1 MNEDINNTDKFIS
14 LADIEVKEKDLFI
27 LSLANYFI
35 TEKKYNPV
43 VVHGID
49 DEIWLENM
57 QEEYKIIRIVSHYIH
72 NDEQLDFD
80 IFKTNKIISKLKLKT
95 FSIKM
100 KSLSIYTNLGENAN
114 IQSDK
119 NNIRI
124 SASTNTDLKNT
135 ELSKL
140 CPDIVEKTKYKE
152 GGIELFMKLTNDIN
166 RTNSD
171 RNIKAQKLFATKKPI
186 VTYIFITICIIMF
199 ILTRGST
206 DIETLLKYGANNAY
220 LTKSG
225 EYYRLLSSMFIHIGL
240 LHLLFN
246 MYALYIIGPQVE
258 SFYGKF
264 KYFLIYILSG
274 VSGSILSITF
284 SSNTV
289 SAGASGAI
297 FGLMGALLYF
307 GFFYR
312 NYLGSVIKS
321 QIVPIIILNLVIGFS
336 TSGIDNAA
344 HIGGLIGGILTSL
357 ALGVTDKT
365 RKADKINGLIVLA
378 LYFTFIIYI
387 CFVGVPIW

>member
-100 KSLSIYTNLGENAN
+100 KSLSIYTSLGENAS
-114 IQSDK
+114 IKSDK
-119 NNIRI
+119 DNIRI
-124 SASTNTDLKNT
+124 SATTNTDLKNT
-135 ELSKL
+135 ELSKM
-140 CPDIVEKTKYKE
+140 CPDIVEKTNCEE
-152 GGIELFMKLTNDIN
+152 GGIELFMKLTNNIN

-171 RNIKAQKLFATKKPI
+171 RNIKAQKLFATKKPV
-186 VTYIFITICIIMF
+186 VTYIFIAICIIMF

-206 DIETLLKYGANNAY
+206 DIDTLLKYGANNAY
-220 LTKSG
+220 LTKNG
-225 EYYRLLSSMFIHIGL
+225 DYYRLLSSMFIHIGL

-284 SSNTV
+284 SANTV

-365 RKADKINGLIVLA
+365 RKSDKINGLIVLA

-387 CFVGVPIW
+387 CFVGVSIW

>member
-119 NNIRI
+119 DNIRI

-152 GGIELFMKLTNDIN
+152 GGIELFMKLTNNIN

-387 CFVGVPIW
+387 CFVGVPI

>member
-100 KSLSIYTNLGENAN
+100 KSLSIYVSLGENAN
-114 IQSDK
+114 IKSDK
-119 NNIRI
+119 DNIRI
-124 SASTNTDLKNT
+124 SATTNNDLKNT
-135 ELSKL
+135 ELSKM
-140 CPDIVEKTKYKE
+140 CPDIVEKTNCEE
-152 GGIELFMKLTNDIN
+152 GGIELFMKLTNNIN

-171 RNIKAQKLFATKKPI
+171 RNIKAQKLFATKKPV
-186 VTYIFITICIIMF
+186 VTYIFIAICIIMF

-206 DIETLLKYGANNAY
+206 DIDTLLKYGANNAY
-220 LTKSG
+220 LTKNG
-225 EYYRLLSSMFIHIGL
+225 DYYRLLSSMFIHIGL

-284 SSNTV
+284 SANTV

-365 RKADKINGLIVLA
+365 RKSDKINGLIVLA

-387 CFVGVPIW
+387 CFVGVSI

>member
-14 LADIEVKEKDLFI
+14 LADIKVKEKDLFV
-27 LSLANYFI
+27 LALTNYFI
-35 TEKKYNPV
+35 AEKKYNPV

-57 QEEYKIIRIVSHYIH
+57 QEEYKIIRLISHYIH

-80 IFKTNKIISKLKLKT
+80 IFKTSQIISKLKIKT

-100 KSLSIYTNLGENAN
+100 KTLNIYVNLGENVH
-114 IQSDK
+114 IISDK
-119 NNIRI
+119 NNLRI
-124 SASTNTDLKNT
+124 KAMTNTDLKNT
-135 ELSKL
+135 ALSKM
-140 CPDIVEKTKYKE
+140 CPDIIEKTECEK
-152 GGIELFMKLTNDIN
+152 GGIELFMKLTDNITHN
-166 RTNSD
+166 NID
-171 RNIKAQKLFATKKPI
+171 RNIKTQKLFETKKPV
-186 VTYIFITICIIMF
+186 VTYIFIAICIIMF
-199 ILTRGST
+199 ILTKGST
-206 DIETLLKYGANNAY
+206 DIDTLLKYGANNAY
-220 LTKSG
+220 LTKNG

-297 FGLMGALLYF
+297 FGLMGSLLYF

-321 QIVPIIILNLVIGFS
+321 QIVPIILLNLLIGFA
-336 TSGIDNAA
+336 TPGIDNAA
-344 HIGGLIGGILTSL
+344 HIGGLIGGVLTSL

-365 RKADKINGLIVLA
+365 RKSDKINGLIVLI
-378 LYFTFIIYI
+378 LYFAFIIYM
-387 CFVGVPIW
+387 CFVGVPV

>member
-119 NNIRI
+119 DNIRI
-124 SASTNTDLKNT
+124 SASTNTNLKNT

>member
-119 NNIRI
+119 DNIRI

-378 LYFTFIIYI
+378 LYFAFIIYI
-387 CFVGVPIW
+387 CFVGVPI

>member
-80 IFKTNKIISKLKLKT
+80 IFKTNKIINKLKLKT

-119 NNIRI
+119 DNIRI

-171 RNIKAQKLFATKKPI
+171 RNIKAQKLFASKKPI

-365 RKADKINGLIVLA
+365 RKADKINGLIVLV

>member
-35 TEKKYNPV
+35 TKKKYNPV

-119 NNIRI
+119 DNIRI

-140 CPDIVEKTKYKE
+140 CPGIVEKTKYKE

>member
-100 KSLSIYTNLGENAN
+100 KSISIYTSLGENAN
-114 IQSDK
+114 IKSDK
-119 NNIRI
+119 DNIRI
-124 SASTNTDLKNT
+124 SATTNTDLKNT
-135 ELSKL
+135 ELSKM
-140 CPDIVEKTKYKE
+140 CPDIVEKTNCEE
-152 GGIELFMKLTNDIN
+152 GGIELFMKLTNNIN

-171 RNIKAQKLFATKKPI
+171 RNIKAQKLFATKKPV
-186 VTYIFITICIIMF
+186 VTYIFIAICIIMF

-206 DIETLLKYGANNAY
+206 DIDTLLKYGANNAY
-220 LTKSG
+220 LTKNG
-225 EYYRLLSSMFIHIGL
+225 DYYRLLSSMFIHIGL

-365 RKADKINGLIVLA
+365 RKSDKINGLIVLA
-378 LYFTFIIYI
+378 LYFAFIIYI
-387 CFVGVPIW
+387 CFVGVSIW

>member
-57 QEEYKIIRIVSHYIH
+57 QEEYKIIRIVSRYIH

-95 FSIKM
+95 FSITM
-100 KSLSIYTNLGENAN
+100 KSISIYADLGENAN
-114 IQSDK
+114 IKSDK

-124 SASTNTDLKNT
+124 NAATNKDLANT
-135 ELSKL
+135 KLSEM
-140 CPDIVEKTKYKE
+140 CPDIVEKTICKE
-152 GGIELFMKLTNDIN
+152 GGIELFMKLTNNIN

-171 RNIKAQKLFATKKPI
+171 RNIKAQKLFATKKPV
-186 VTYIFITICIIMF
+186 VTYIFIAICIIMF

-206 DIETLLKYGANNAY
+206 DINTLLKYGANNAY

-365 RKADKINGLIVLA
+365 RKSDKINGLIVLA
-378 LYFTFIIYI
+378 LYFAFIIYI
-387 CFVGVPIW
+387 CFVGAPIW

>member
-100 KSLSIYTNLGENAN
+100 KSLSIYTNLGENAH

-119 NNIRI
+119 DNIRI
-124 SASTNTDLKNT
+124 SASTNTNLKNT

-152 GGIELFMKLTNDIN
+152 GGIELFMKLTNNIN

>member
-119 NNIRI
+119 DNIRI

-321 QIVPIIILNLVIGFS
+321 QIIPIIILNLVIGFS

>member
-119 NNIRI
+119 DNIRI

-378 LYFTFIIYI
+378 LYFAFIIYI

>member
-119 NNIRI
+119 DNIRI

-220 LTKSG
+220 LTKNG

>member
-1 MNEDINNTDKFIS
+1 
-14 LADIEVKEKDLFI
+14 
-27 LSLANYFI
+27 
-35 TEKKYNPV
+35 
-43 VVHGID
+43 
-49 DEIWLENM
+49 M

-119 NNIRI
+119 DNIRI

-140 CPDIVEKTKYKE
+140 CLDIVEKTKYKE

-387 CFVGVPIW
+387 CFVGVPI

>member
-57 QEEYKIIRIVSHYIH
+57 QDEYKIIRIVSRYIH

-95 FSIKM
+95 FSITM
-100 KSLSIYTNLGENAN
+100 KSISIYADLGENAN
-114 IQSDK
+114 IKSDK

-124 SASTNTDLKNT
+124 NAATNKDLANT
-135 ELSKL
+135 KLSEM
-140 CPDIVEKTKYKE
+140 CPDIVEKTICKE
-152 GGIELFMKLTNDIN
+152 GGIELFMKLTNNIN

-171 RNIKAQKLFATKKPI
+171 RNIKAQKLFATKKPV
-186 VTYIFITICIIMF
+186 VTYIFIAICIIMF

-206 DIETLLKYGANNAY
+206 DINTLLKYGANNAY

-365 RKADKINGLIVLA
+365 RKSDKINGLIVLA
-378 LYFTFIIYI
+378 LYFAFIIYI
-387 CFVGVPIW
+387 CFVGAPI

>member
-100 KSLSIYTNLGENAN
+100 KSLSIYTSLGENAN
-114 IQSDK
+114 IKSDK
-119 NNIRI
+119 DNIRI
-124 SASTNTDLKNT
+124 SATTNNDLKNT
-135 ELSKL
+135 ELSKM
-140 CPDIVEKTKYKE
+140 CPDIVEKTNCEK
-152 GGIELFMKLTNDIN
+152 GGIELFMKLTNNIN

-171 RNIKAQKLFATKKPI
+171 RNIKAQKLFATKKPV
-186 VTYIFITICIIMF
+186 VTYIFIAICIIMF

-206 DIETLLKYGANNAY
+206 DIDTLLKYGANNAY
-220 LTKSG
+220 LTKNG
-225 EYYRLLSSMFIHIGL
+225 DYYRLLSSMFIHIGL

-284 SSNTV
+284 SANTV

-365 RKADKINGLIVLA
+365 RKSDKINGLIVLA

-387 CFVGVPIW
+387 CFVGVSI

>member
-1 MNEDINNTDKFIS
+1 
-14 LADIEVKEKDLFI
+14 
-27 LSLANYFI
+27 
-35 TEKKYNPV
+35 
-43 VVHGID
+43 
-49 DEIWLENM
+49 
-57 QEEYKIIRIVSHYIH
+57 
-72 NDEQLDFD
+72 
-80 IFKTNKIISKLKLKT
+80 
-95 FSIKM
+95 
-100 KSLSIYTNLGENAN
+100 
-114 IQSDK
+114 
-119 NNIRI
+119 
-124 SASTNTDLKNT
+124 
-135 ELSKL
+135 
-140 CPDIVEKTKYKE
+140 
-152 GGIELFMKLTNDIN
+152 MKLTNDIN

-312 NYLGSVIKS
+312 NYLGSVIK
-321 QIVPIIILNLVIGFS
+321 LVIGFS

-387 CFVGVPIW
+387 CFVGVPI

>member
-14 LADIEVKEKDLFI
+14 LADIEVKEKDLFV

-100 KSLSIYTNLGENAN
+100 KSLNIYINLGENAN

-119 NNIRI
+119 DNIRI

-152 GGIELFMKLTNDIN
+152 GGIELFMKLTNNIN

-186 VTYIFITICIIMF
+186 VTYIFIAICIIMF

-321 QIVPIIILNLVIGFS
+321 QIIPIIILNLVIGFS
-336 TSGIDNAA
+336 TPGIDNAA

-378 LYFTFIIYI
+378 LYFIFIIYI

>member
-119 NNIRI
+119 DNIRI

-140 CPDIVEKTKYKE
+140 CPDIVEKTKCKE

-387 CFVGVPIW
+387 CFVGVPI

>member
-80 IFKTNKIISKLKLKT
+80 IFKTNKIINKLKLKT

-119 NNIRI
+119 DNIRI

-171 RNIKAQKLFATKKPI
+171 RNIKAQKLFASKKPI

-365 RKADKINGLIVLA
+365 RKADKINGLIVLV

-387 CFVGVPIW
+387 CFVGVPI

>member
-1 MNEDINNTDKFIS
+1 
-14 LADIEVKEKDLFI
+14 
-27 LSLANYFI
+27 
-35 TEKKYNPV
+35 
-43 VVHGID
+43 
-49 DEIWLENM
+49 
-57 QEEYKIIRIVSHYIH
+57 
-72 NDEQLDFD
+72 
-80 IFKTNKIISKLKLKT
+80 
-95 FSIKM
+95 
-100 KSLSIYTNLGENAN
+100 
-114 IQSDK
+114 
-119 NNIRI
+119 
-124 SASTNTDLKNT
+124 
-135 ELSKL
+135 
-140 CPDIVEKTKYKE
+140 
-152 GGIELFMKLTNDIN
+152 
-166 RTNSD
+166 
-171 RNIKAQKLFATKKPI
+171 
-186 VTYIFITICIIMF
+186 
-199 ILTRGST
+199 
-206 DIETLLKYGANNAY
+206 
-220 LTKSG
+220 
-225 EYYRLLSSMFIHIGL
+225 
-240 LHLLFN
+240 

-387 CFVGVPIW
+387 CFVGVPI

>member
-100 KSLSIYTNLGENAN
+100 KSLSIYTNLGENAY

-119 NNIRI
+119 DNIRI

-387 CFVGVPIW
+387 CFVGVPI

>member
-100 KSLSIYTNLGENAN
+100 KSLSIYTNLGENTH

-119 NNIRI
+119 DNIRI

-140 CPDIVEKTKYKE
+140 CPDIVEKTKCKE

-387 CFVGVPIW
+387 CFVGVPI

>member
-119 NNIRI
+119 DNIRI

>member
-119 NNIRI
+119 DNIRI

-171 RNIKAQKLFATKKPI
+171 RNIKSQKLFATKKPI

-321 QIVPIIILNLVIGFS
+321 QIVPIIMLNLVIGFS

-387 CFVGVPIW
+387 CFVGVPI

>member
-14 LADIEVKEKDLFI
+14 LADIEVKEKDLFV

-119 NNIRI
+119 DNIRI

-152 GGIELFMKLTNDIN
+152 GGIELFMKLTNNIN

-186 VTYIFITICIIMF
+186 ITYIFITICIIMF

-321 QIVPIIILNLVIGFS
+321 QIIPIIILNLVIGFS
-336 TSGIDNAA
+336 TPGIDNAA

-378 LYFTFIIYI
+378 LYFIFIIYI

>member
-100 KSLSIYTNLGENAN
+100 KSLSIYVSLGENAN
-114 IQSDK
+114 IKSDK
-119 NNIRI
+119 DNIRI
-124 SASTNTDLKNT
+124 SATTNNDLKNT
-135 ELSKL
+135 ELSKM
-140 CPDIVEKTKYKE
+140 CPDIVEKTNCEE
-152 GGIELFMKLTNDIN
+152 GGIELFMKLTNNIN

-171 RNIKAQKLFATKKPI
+171 RNIKAQKLFATKKPV
-186 VTYIFITICIIMF
+186 VTYIFIAICIIMF

-206 DIETLLKYGANNAY
+206 DIDTLLKYGANNAY
-220 LTKSG
+220 LTKNG
-225 EYYRLLSSMFIHIGL
+225 DYYRLLSSMFIHIGL

-284 SSNTV
+284 SANTV

-365 RKADKINGLIVLA
+365 RKSDKINGLIVLA

-387 CFVGVPIW
+387 CFVGVSIW

>member
-80 IFKTNKIISKLKLKT
+80 ILKTNKIISKLKLKT

-119 NNIRI
+119 DNIRI

>member
-119 NNIRI
+119 DNIRI

-365 RKADKINGLIVLA
+365 RTADKINGLIVLA

>member
-57 QEEYKIIRIVSHYIH
+57 QDEYKIIRIVSRYIH

-95 FSIKM
+95 FSITM
-100 KSLSIYTNLGENAN
+100 KSISIYADLGENAN
-114 IQSDK
+114 IKSDK

-124 SASTNTDLKNT
+124 NAATNKDLANT
-135 ELSKL
+135 KLSEM
-140 CPDIVEKTKYKE
+140 CPDIVEKTICKE
-152 GGIELFMKLTNDIN
+152 GGIELFMKLTNNIN

-171 RNIKAQKLFATKKPI
+171 RNIKAQKLFATKKPV
-186 VTYIFITICIIMF
+186 VTYIFIAICIIMF

-206 DIETLLKYGANNAY
+206 DINTLLKYGANNAY

-365 RKADKINGLIVLA
+365 RKSDKINGLIVLA
-378 LYFTFIIYI
+378 LYFAFIIYI
-387 CFVGVPIW
+387 CFVGAPIW

>member
-119 NNIRI
+119 DNIRI

-344 HIGGLIGGILTSL
+344 HIGGLIGGLLTSL

-387 CFVGVPIW
+387 CFVGVPI

>member
-119 NNIRI
+119 DNIRI

-387 CFVGVPIW
+387 CFVGAK

>member
-119 NNIRI
+119 DNIRI

-246 MYALYIIGPQVE
+246 MYTLYIIGPQVE

>member
-119 NNIRI
+119 DNIRI

-140 CPDIVEKTKYKE
+140 CPDIVEKTKCKE

>member
-100 KSLSIYTNLGENAN
+100 KSISIYTSLGENAN
-114 IQSDK
+114 IKSDK
-119 NNIRI
+119 DNIRI
-124 SASTNTDLKNT
+124 SATTNTDLKNT
-135 ELSKL
+135 ELSKM
-140 CPDIVEKTKYKE
+140 CPDIVEKTNCEE
-152 GGIELFMKLTNDIN
+152 GGIELFMKLTNNIN

-171 RNIKAQKLFATKKPI
+171 RNIKAQKLFATKKPV
-186 VTYIFITICIIMF
+186 VTYIFIAICIIMF

-206 DIETLLKYGANNAY
+206 DIDTLLKYGANNAY
-220 LTKSG
+220 LTKNG
-225 EYYRLLSSMFIHIGL
+225 DYYRLLSSMFIHIGL

-365 RKADKINGLIVLA
+365 RKSDKINGLIVLA
-378 LYFTFIIYI
+378 LYFAFIIYI
-387 CFVGVPIW
+387 CFVGVSI

>member
-14 LADIEVKEKDLFI
+14 LADIEVKEKDLFV

-100 KSLSIYTNLGENAN
+100 KSLNIYINLGENAN

-119 NNIRI
+119 DNIRI

-152 GGIELFMKLTNDIN
+152 GGIELFMKLTNNIN

-186 VTYIFITICIIMF
+186 VTYIFIAICIIMF

-321 QIVPIIILNLVIGFS
+321 QIIPIIILNLVIGFS
-336 TSGIDNAA
+336 TPGIDNAA

-378 LYFTFIIYI
+378 LYFIFIIYI
-387 CFVGVPIW
+387 CFVGVPI

>member
-100 KSLSIYTNLGENAN
+100 KSLSIYTNLGENTH

-119 NNIRI
+119 DNIRI

-140 CPDIVEKTKYKE
+140 CPDIVEKTKCKE